1 MHEATI
7 LSFVAFCYAALI
19 SFGSMGVSIVF
30 ARYDLLLVGHIIVL
44 VIFVA
49 GGFGFMAWA
58 KQRLANPLVNVATS
72 LASLGCITIL
82 IREGSVQAGA
92 FSTRRVTQVLG
103 MVILGMLIAS
113 LVNFLILPTL
123 ARKKLSK
130 EIELNTDLL
139 AEKLISITRAFLNGR
154 EADLE
159 NDYYKKLNKE
169 HASSLEAVKKNL
181 IEAKREHYVLGDER
195 IYRVEKKLVQC
206 LATLGQDLGGLR
218 SAARAQFAFI
228 NQPHP
233 CDEDATPLAD
243 QTLGPLMPSPSALTD
258 SEPSHYFSSLD
269 VISEAPEEPLIATN
283 GRGVSPDRPHRVQ
296 SAPRKLDRMGF
307 ASPTGCETPYS
318 MLSATEPSTPE
329 ARDNAGGSNIA
340 KSPQDMFVA
349 FISQLGPPT
358 KSLVYTLKQVLDELP
373 FQSGRRSRN
382 PWVAR
387 DVQVAVTERFHTSLE
402 QAVELYRRSRKE
414 ALSALYQNRAINAAI
429 NARYGTK
436 NAPDSTASS
445 VSNLGSPEEGRY
457 QLKHS
462 RTLFD
467 RQPDEVLADIEEVS
481 ACCGHF
487 SFSLLDFAED
497 VLTYLDVLDD
507 LKSEMDAP
515 VKSWNWLAFWKKR
528 PKNLGPSLKRHNTFP
543 ERTED
548 AVDRYDIPSPI
559 RKADNFADPEKAHTN
574 SKPWYYTIYKA
585 SRILRRDD
593 VRFAIKVGF
602 GAALYA
608 LPAFL
613 EETRPFFL
621 HWRGEWGLV
630 SYMVVCCMT
639 VGASN
644 TTVGAMSS
652 ACFSKK
658 LTKRQGFNRIFGTLI
673 GACCAVVAWLISN
686 DDGVA
691 NPYLLAFFGW
701 LMSLGW

>member
-1 MHEATI
+1 MHEATV
-7 LSFVAFCYAALI
+7 LSLVAFCYAALI
-19 SFGSMGVSIVF
+19 SFGSMGISILF
-30 ARYDLLLVGHIIVL
+30 ARYNLLLVGHMIVL
-44 VIFVA
+44 VVFVA
-49 GGFGFMAWA
+49 GGFGFMAWV

-92 FSTRRVTQVLG
+92 FSTERITQVLG

-113 LVNFLILPTL
+113 LVNFLILPSL

-159 NDYYKKLNKE
+159 DDYYKKLNKE
-169 HASSLEAVKKNL
+169 HAASLEAVKKNL
-181 IEAKREHYVLGDER
+181 IEAKREHYVLGNER
-195 IYRVEKKLVQC
+195 IYRVEKRLVQC
-206 LATLGQDLGGLR
+206 LATLGQDLGGLQ

-233 CDEDATPLAD
+233 FDEDATPLAD
-243 QTLGPLMPSPSALTD
+243 QNLGPLISSPAELS
-258 SEPSHYFSSLD
+258 SQEPSHYFSNLD

-283 GRGVSPDRPHRVQ
+283 GRDVSLGQPHRVH
-296 SAPRKLDRMGF
+296 SAFRKTGT
-307 ASPTGCETPYS
+307 ASPTGSETPHS
-318 MLSATEPSTPE
+318 MFSVTEPGTPE
-329 ARDNAGGSNIA
+329 ARDNIGGSDMA

-373 FQSGRRSRN
+373 FQSGPTSRN
-382 PWVAR
+382 PWLTR
-387 DVQVAVTERFHTSLE
+387 EVQVAVTARFHASLKH
-402 QAVELYRRSRKE
+402 AVELYRQSRKE

-429 NARYGTK
+429 NARYG
-436 NAPDSTASS
+436 ASS
-445 VSNLGSPEEGRY
+445 VGSTSSVANSGSPREDKFR
-457 QLKHS
+457 LKHS

-467 RQPDEVLADIEEVS
+467 RKPDEVLADIEEVS

-507 LKSEMDAP
+507 LKAEMEAP
-515 VKSWNWLAFWKKR
+515 VKSWNWLAFWRKR
-528 PKNLGPSLKRHNTFP
+528 PKNLGPSLKRHNNFP
-543 ERTED
+543 DGTED
-548 AVDRYDIPSPI
+548 AVDRNDIPFAI
-559 RKADNFADPEKAHTN
+559 RKADNFADPEKAHIG
-574 SKPWYYTIYKA
+574 KPWYFAIYKA
-585 SRILRRDD
+585 SRFLRRDD

-613 EETRPFFL
+613 EQTRPFFL
-621 HWRGEWGLV
+621 HWRVG
-630 SYMVVCCMT
+630 SY
-639 VGASN
+639 
-644 TTVGAMSS
+644 
-652 ACFSKK
+652 
-658 LTKRQGFNRIFGTLI
+658 Q
-673 GACCAVVAWLISN
+673 
-686 DDGVA
+686 
-691 NPYLLAFFGW
+691 
-701 LMSLGW
+701 